1 MYPAGAAS
9 YARHVHAYAL
19 AGVAVPVTAALYGLT
34 GVLRRRTTARQR
46 RALARWAAVLA
57 DPYQAAMGRWWPY
70 DTTQAAAARLV
81 LDGLVTVNHR
91 GSLSPS
97 PAASDPARVPGHP
110 VPEALLAALLRR
122 TAPATLGSVEAR
134 DAGFAAALAE
144 FRAARPALLKVRE
157 PGRPVMAGLYLVMAE
172 MLFCAF
178 GLMALRPAGDAER
191 TAAWAAWTVLIAQ
204 VIWFPVHHRARGT
217 GWTADADVARDVSP
231 THPALAALD
240 AGDPEALRRLGVSR
254 RRTRRGRNR
263 GRPRRRAS
271 AESGESGEA
280 LSSG

>member
-34 GVLRRRTTARQR
+34 GVLRRHTAARQR

-191 TAAWAAWTVLIAQ
+191 TAARAAWTALIAQ

-263 GRPRRRAS
+263 GRPRRRAP
-271 AESGESGEA
+271 AESGEA